1 MRNIRI
7 LEQLN
12 QWNDIFL
19 FYKWLYR
26 LSDNLGIN
34 ILMDSSSSAF
44 IYMLPSAV
52 QTPTDAA
59 QGKKKKNTDTWRQKI
74 TALYSNVA
82 QMVRMRTERNDLN
95 CSSGPRNSPWNY
107 NREGIKGSSGSIQIN
122 YKQSQSCW
130 ELCVQESFSTIQQV
144 HSSSEAWQCPF
155 AGDQLSRSKC
165 GTSLCESKM
174 TSLWQPMDVLK
185 LSLPSLKKSWWRLIW
200 RGETRHIWWGQS
212 HKNNRDNNCYHRVST
227 YSTHTGKVLL
237 KPMQSLQPHITSTVI
252 TPILLI

>member
-59 QGKKKKNTDTWRQKI
+59 QGKKKKT
-74 TALYSNVA
+74 
-82 QMVRMRTERNDLN
+82 
-95 CSSGPRNSPWNY
+95 
-107 NREGIKGSSGSIQIN
+107 QI
-122 YKQSQSCW
+122 
-130 ELCVQESFSTIQQV
+130 
-144 HSSSEAWQCPF
+144 P
-155 AGDQLSRSKC
+155 G
-165 GTSLCESKM
+165 G
-174 TSLWQPMDVLK
+174 
-185 LSLPSLKKSWWRLIW
+185 KK
-200 RGETRHIWWGQS
+200 
-212 HKNNRDNNCYHRVST
+212 
-227 YSTHTGKVLL
+227 
-237 KPMQSLQPHITSTVI
+237 
-252 TPILLI
+252 